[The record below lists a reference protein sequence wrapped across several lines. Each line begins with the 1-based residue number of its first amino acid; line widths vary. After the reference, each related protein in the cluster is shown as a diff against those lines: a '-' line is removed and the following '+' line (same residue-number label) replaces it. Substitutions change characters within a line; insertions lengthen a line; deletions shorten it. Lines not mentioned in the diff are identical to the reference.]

1 MRGGTVYDRIGKGNP
16 LDLKLV
22 VENFKGL
29 INFDPTYEQQ
39 AEQGVAHDNNK
50 RYHRS

>member
-29 INFDPTYEQQ
+29 IYFDPTCGQQ
-39 AEQGVAHDNNK
+39 AEQGVVHDKN
-50 RYHRS
+50 R